1 MNNDMYKI
9 LYNSNGVQSTKLTK
23 INTVYFLKQ

>member
-9 LYNSNGVQSTKLTK
+9 LYNLNDVQSTKLTK